1 MTYCPYCGNQLQF
14 SQAEICPKCGM
25 RLKEG
30 PAIRPDGHFSEPYTG
45 FWTRFGAY
53 LIDFVILVII
63 AIVIYAVLM
72 ASYPGYNGTLSKEGY
87 NLFVILFLLTYW
99 LYFTLQE
106 SSDFQATIGKRA
118 VKIKVVNSD
127 GNKITFGQAAI
138 RNFLRVI
145 PIIGFICVLPIGFS
159 EKKQGFHDMAATTFV
174 VPN

>member
-25 RLKEG
+25 RINEG
-30 PAIRPDGHFSEPYTG
+30 PAVRQDRQFSEPYSG

-53 LIDFVILVII
+53 VIDIVILAII
-63 AIVIYAVLM
+63 ATGVHTVLM
-72 ASYPGYNGTLSKEGY
+72 ASYEGYNGDLSREGY
-87 NLFVILFLLTYW
+87 TIYILLVFLIYW

-118 VKIKVVNSD
+118 VKIKVVNSE

-138 RNFLRVI
+138 RNILKDI
-145 PIIGFICVLPIGFS
+145 PVIGFICVLPIGSS
-159 EKKQGFHDMAATTFV
+159 EKNQGFHDMAAKTYV
-174 VPN
+174 VPI

>member
-1 MTYCPYCGNQLQF
+1 MTFCPYCGNQLQF

-25 RLKEG
+25 RIKEG
-30 PAIRPDGHFSEPYTG
+30 PAVRPDSQFSEPYSG

-53 LIDFVILVII
+53 LIDFVILIII
-63 AIVIYAVLM
+63 ATGVYIILM
-72 ASYPGYNGTLSKEGY
+72 ASYPGYYGGLSPEGY
-87 NLFVILFLLTYW
+87 NLFVILFLLIYW

-145 PIIGFICVLPIGFS
+145 PLIGFICVLSIGFS
-159 EKKQGFHDMAATTFV
+159 EKKQGFHDMAATTYV